1 MNIFT
6 EILGFAAGS
15 LTTFAFLP
23 QLIKTW
29 RSKSAKDISL
39 GMFIAFCFGVLFWLI
54 YGILIKTLP
63 LIIFNGITLIFALI
77 ILIFKLIYK

>member
-1 MNIFT
+1 MSIFT
-6 EILGFAAGS
+6 EILGFVAGS

-23 QLIKTW
+23 QLIKTFK
-29 RSKSAKDISL
+29 SKSAKDISL
-39 GMFIAFCFGVLFWLI
+39 GMFISFCFGVLFWLT